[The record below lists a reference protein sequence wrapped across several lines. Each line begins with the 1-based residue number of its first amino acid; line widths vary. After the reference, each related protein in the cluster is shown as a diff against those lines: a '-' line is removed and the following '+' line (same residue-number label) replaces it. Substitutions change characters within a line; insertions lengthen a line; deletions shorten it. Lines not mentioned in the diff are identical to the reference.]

1 MLFRPI
7 SRGVVD
13 EKVTVLSFAQLIL
26 RHATSVH
33 HDAHGGQDL
42 LYWQQESRALVFE
55 VSTEICRCTD
65 GNLCINVP

>member
-26 RHATSVH
+26 RHATSVQ
-33 HDAHGGQDL
+33 HDAYKGQDH
-42 LYWQQESRALVFE
+42 SG
-55 VSTEICRCTD
+55 
-65 GNLCINVP
+65 GNLESIIALCSLVSEVCYGIY